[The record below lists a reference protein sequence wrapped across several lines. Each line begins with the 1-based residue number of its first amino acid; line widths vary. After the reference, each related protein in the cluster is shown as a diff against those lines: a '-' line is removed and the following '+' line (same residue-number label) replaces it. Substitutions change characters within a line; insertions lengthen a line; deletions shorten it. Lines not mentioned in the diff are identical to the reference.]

1 MFELL
6 RDRVRLDDESFGIID
21 DYAKELVS
29 RFLCEKA
36 GVTKASYEERELN
49 QLLSQIR
56 VAHDIEADL
65 ATLCQQLELH
75 SPILGGLV
83 RFRGRAGSTTESLLD
98 QYLPEVSA
106 GLWSELR
113 FLSALHDL
121 VMLGL
126 VGYGLGVGHGG
137 WMAAI
142 KLLSQGI
149 LLTKDTVDRAQRD
162 AGDLGAR
169 LEARFCVGTTT
180 DAALDD
186 VCQELDQ
193 MCPVL
198 GAHVRAGGVM
208 FVETC
213 QHRYPVSDRT
223 WILLCCLHALYSLGV
238 LCLVEHGLRAYGHQ
252 SQRS

>member
-21 DYAKELVS
+21 DYGKELVS

-36 GVTKASYEERELN
+36 GVTKESFEERELN
-49 QLLSQIR
+49 ELLSQIQ
-56 VAHDIEADL
+56 VANDIEADL
-65 ATLCQQLELH
+65 GSLCQQLELN

-83 RFRGRAGSTTESLLD
+83 RFRGRAGSTTLSLLGE
-98 QYLPEVSA
+98 YLPEVSA
-106 GLWSELR
+106 SLWSELR

-126 VGYGLGVGHGG
+126 VGYGLGAGHGD

-142 KLLSQGI
+142 KLLSRGLI
-149 LLTKDTVDRAQRD
+149 LTKDTVDRAEKD

-169 LEARFCVGTTT
+169 LEARFGVGTTT
-180 DAALDD
+180 EAALDD

-193 MCPVL
+193 ACPVL

-213 QHRYPVSDRT
+213 QDRYPVSDYT
-223 WILLCCLHALYSLGV
+223 WIVLCCLHALYSLGV
-238 LCLVEHGLRAYGHQ
+238 LCLVEHGLRRYVHHG
-252 SQRS
+252 QRS